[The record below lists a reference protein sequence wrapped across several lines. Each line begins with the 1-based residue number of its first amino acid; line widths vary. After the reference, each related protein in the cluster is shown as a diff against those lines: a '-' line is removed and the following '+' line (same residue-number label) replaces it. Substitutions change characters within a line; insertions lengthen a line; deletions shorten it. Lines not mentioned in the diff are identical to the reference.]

1 MMIRIAVRVASI
13 ALLLAI
19 CLPIWAVLRLFGDG
33 TGMVCFFLGRVG
45 WLLGLRVRIVGTPVR
60 RNVLYVANHI
70 TWLDILALGGARHTQ
85 FIAKSEIAGWPVV
98 GWLAKIGGSVFVA
111 RERRSSTRSQANA
124 VVDALKSGHPVGLFA
139 EGGTGDGVTLDPFR
153 PALFAAA
160 VEAGV
165 MVQPVAIDYG
175 DRSAEIAW
183 PDGTGFATEGRRMI
197 GRPAPVRVT
206 LHFLE
211 PLDARMLDRKVLA
224 TESHRAI
231 AAVLGQS

>member
-1 MMIRIAVRVASI
+1 MIMRIAVRVLSC

-19 CLPIWAVLRLFGDG
+19 CLPIWAVMRLFGHG
-33 TGMVCFFLGRVG
+33 TGMVSFFLGRVG

-60 RNVLYVANHI
+60 GNVLYVANHI
-70 TWLDILALGGARHTQ
+70 TWLDILALGGARYTQ
-85 FIAKSEIAGWPVV
+85 FVAKSEIARWPVV

-111 RERRSSTRSQANA
+111 RERRSATRSQADA
-124 VVDALKSGHPVGLFA
+124 VVDALKSGHAVGLFP
-139 EGGTGDGVTLDPFR
+139 EGGTADGVTLDPFR

-175 DRSAEIAW
+175 DRSPEIAW
-183 PDGTGFATEGRRMI
+183 PDGTGFATEGKRMV

-206 LHFLE
+206 LHFLA
-211 PLDARMLDRKVLA
+211 PLDAKVLDRKALA
-224 TESHRAI
+224 AESYREI
-231 AAVLGQS
+231 ASALGRI